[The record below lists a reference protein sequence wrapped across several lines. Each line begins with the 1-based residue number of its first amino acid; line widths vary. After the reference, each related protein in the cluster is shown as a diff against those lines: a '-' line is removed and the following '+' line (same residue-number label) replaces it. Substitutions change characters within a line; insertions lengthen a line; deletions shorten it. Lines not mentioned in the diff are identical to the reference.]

1 MVDLVNELQGKVA
14 IVTGSA
20 RNIGRATALELAR
33 AGAALVINARTSQ
46 DLCEEVAH
54 EITEAGGRALPF
66 VADITDP
73 DAVQRMVD
81 ATCEEFG
88 GVDILVNNAASRS
101 RVPFVELDDE
111 TWEFT
116 LGASFQGSYRMCKAC
131 VPSMIERG
139 GGAIIGVG
147 GVGSYA
153 GQTKRTHA
161 MAAKAGLVAL
171 MRGLAIDL
179 GQYNIRANNVIVG
192 HYDTEI
198 AGSGSAK
205 TQNVKDLSSIPLG
218 RLGTPQ
224 DMANLIRFLVGPGA
238 SYISAQT
245 IHSNGASFSPL

>member
-1 MVDLVNELQGKVA
+1 MVDLVNELEGKVA

-20 RNIGRATALELAR
+20 RNIGRATAIELAH
-33 AGAALVINARTSQ
+33 AGAAVVINARTSQ

-54 EITEAGGRALPF
+54 EIEAAGGRALPF
-66 VADITDP
+66 VADITDA
-73 DAVQRMVD
+73 DAVARMVA
-81 ATCEEFG
+81 ATRAEFG
-88 GVDILVNNAASRS
+88 GVNILVNNAASRV
-101 RVPFVELDDE
+101 RVPFIELDDE
-111 TWEFT
+111 TWEFS
-116 LGASFQGSYRMCKAC
+116 LGATFQGAYRMCKAC
-131 VPSMIERG
+131 VPDMIERG

-153 GQTKRTHA
+153 GQSRRTHV
-161 MAAKAGLVAL
+161 MAAKAGLGAL

-179 GQYNIRANNVIVG
+179 GQYNIRANYVIVG

-205 TQNVKDLSSIPLG
+205 AENVKDLSSIPLG

-224 DMANLIRFLVGPGA
+224 DMADLIRFLVGPGA

-245 IHSNGASFSPL
+245 IHSNGGSYSPM